1 MQREASD
8 QRQISI
14 TRLHLESVTLGIS
27 LRDCSSRLASTAKAR
42 IYDKVR
48 RAGGQLARCVND
60 TVNHYG
66 SSAEHVFA
74 TVSPVSTLFDAMSES
89 DYVGI
94 AETLNAAAIDIGL
107 EAIGGYSA
115 LCSAG
120 MSAGDQALIRSLPAM
135 LSSTD
140 RMCASVECAK
150 SQKGIGIA
158 ASELISSVLAGIR
171 SVSGPAGYRPDRISV
186 LANASGNSP
195 YVPGSFHGI
204 DEPEVALHI
213 AVSSKYVHQQLLHRI
228 DDGSSLDDAADDVAN
243 QVERLRRGGRF
254 LSIRCAETLS
264 QRSGMDVRPGRVD
277 ISMPVAESSVI
288 HGNRTEHNGVSAA
301 SARTTTESAALAAR
315 QGLLSLARSTSSF
328 AGAPIIRRVVKL
340 DSTSSPREVT
350 GLILPHLAEAVRN
363 GVELILSIES
373 TRQA

>member
-8 QRQISI
+8 QRRISI
-14 TRLHLESVTLGIS
+14 THLHLESVTLGIS
-27 LRDCSSRLASTAKAR
+27 LRDCSSRLASTATAR

-48 RAGGQLARCVND
+48 RAGGQLTRCVND

-66 SSAEHVFA
+66 SSAQHVFA
-74 TVSPVSTLFDAMSES
+74 TVSPVSALFDAMSES

-94 AETLNAAAIDIGL
+94 AETLDAAAIDIGL

-120 MSAGDQALIRSLPAM
+120 MSAGDQALIRSLPDM
-135 LSSTD
+135 LNSTG
-140 RMCASVECAK
+140 RVCASVECAK
-150 SQKGIGIA
+150 SKRGIGIA
-158 ASELISSVLAGIR
+158 ASELVGSVLAGIK
-171 SVSGPAGYRPDRISV
+171 SFSGPDGHKPGRIAV

-195 YVPGSFHGI
+195 YIPGSFHGI

-213 AVSSKYVHQQLLHRI
+213 AVSSKYVHQQLLQRI
-228 DDGSSLDDAADDVAN
+228 DDGSSLDDAADDVVD
-243 QVERLRRGGRF
+243 QVSRLRRGGRF

-277 ISMPVAESSVI
+277 ISIPAAGNSVI
-288 HGNRTEHNGVSAA
+288 HGNRMEHEVGRAA
-301 SARTTTESAALAAR
+301 SASTATESMALAAR
-315 QGLLSLARSTSSF
+315 QGLLSMSRSTASAADPPVS
-328 AGAPIIRRVVKL
+328 RRVLKL
-340 DSTSSPREVT
+340 DSESSPREVT
-350 GLILPHLAEAVRN
+350 GLILPHLAEAVGN

-373 TRQA
+373 PWQT